1 MEDRI
6 QLERRGLEPNEVE
19 HLNLD
24 NIKAKRITGLSDEY
38 KALKTLSMIN
48 VGLTSLEGL
57 PNLPALKHLDL
68 SDNKI
73 SKDLERLENCPS
85 LTHLNLAGNNIIE
98 IESLRPLASLRN
110 LVSLDLFNCEVA
122 NVEKYR
128 ESVFKMLP
136 ALKWLDGYDKNDVDE
151 EELTDDNNSYSGGG
165 ENEEDEEEDDAKPGL
180 AYLDSSEV
188 LQVQLLLL
196 SI

>member
-1 MEDRI
+1 M
-6 QLERRGLEPNEVE
+6 
-19 HLNLD
+19 
-24 NIKAKRITGLSDEY
+24 
-38 KALKTLSMIN
+38 
-48 VGLTSLEGL
+48 

-128 ESVFKMLP
+128 ESVFKVLFGQIYMISVAKIHSFELYLAM
-136 ALKWLDGYDKNDVDE
+136 ALIIFDHLK
-151 EELTDDNNSYSGGG
+151 
-165 ENEEDEEEDDAKPGL
+165 
-180 AYLDSSEV
+180 
-188 LQVQLLLL
+188 
-196 SI
+196 